1 MVEGD
6 HLGALCDLLGSMFS
20 VVYRTEADFNA
31 HSEQDTLQMLNMVF
45 MRVTDVR
52 LEVKT
57 LRENYEC
64 IDILVTVPSTPAKA
78 ILIEVQ
84 NKQARW
90 LEVEGATTTTVATK
104 VARISKMSI
113 NKLRAI
119 KQSTTDLHHEG
130 KPLQQVMEMAGDQAR
145 QHLDGIKATLPED
158 ATVAIYVLLSVGSRR
173 CLWQK
178 CY

>member
-90 LEVEGATTTTVATK
+90 LEVEGATTTVATK

-130 KPLQQVMEMAGDQAR
+130 KPLQQVMEMAGDQAPALR
-145 QHLDGIKATLPED
+145 WH
-158 ATVAIYVLLSVGSRR
+158 
-173 CLWQK
+173 
-178 CY
+178 